1 MVFPKEQID
10 VLERMVYINTMFSMA
25 TVFMKFASNI
35 LSSTSSSSSD
45 HCPTNEN
52 IGTFTML
59 PLTSFL
65 STTIVSHNLKDM
77 INQINRHTLRLG
89 MLLCVVGSVF
99 GYFFSMIAF
108 YHHLFIQ
115 VALDFGAAVPL
126 VLLFTI
132 ILVIHMSINCYVI
145 MRT

>member
-1 MVFPKEQID
+1 
-10 VLERMVYINTMFSMA
+10 VYINTMFSMA
-25 TVFMKFASNI
+25 TVSIKFTSNI
-35 LSSTSSSSSD
+35 YIKFTSSSSSSSD
-45 HCPTNEN
+45 HSTMNEN
-52 IGTFTML
+52 IATFTML
-59 PLTSFL
+59 SLTFFL
-65 STTIVSHNLKDM
+65 STTIFSLYLKHM

-115 VALDFGAAVPL
+115 VALDFGDAVPL